1 MLNSFHKKNFINF
14 FRLLYYSRNSLPVK
28 GAEHITLKK
37 PVCEQLLW
45 WILVWNTLIPKLKN
59 ENGFLEL
66 LFCNHYIQRHVFR
79 LQRTHHFFDFCNHEI
94 FNTKAVDWRLSDP
107 YQPQP
112 WDKKWAKTHLNPS
125 SGLPILTLS
134 AIIPQARSINYPPS
148 KKCEPTSKYIFLL
161 WWNLIGGY

>member
-1 MLNSFHKKNFINF
+1 MFSLNF

-66 LFCNHYIQRHVFR
+66 LFCNH
-79 LQRTHHFFDFCNHEI
+79 EI

-112 WDKKWAKTHLNPS
+112 WDKKWAKTHLQTCPS
-125 SGLPILTLS
+125 WHSLLLFYFDGICKEFIKECTHQRKKMSVNTTLAVSPLIL
-134 AIIPQARSINYPPS
+134 
-148 KKCEPTSKYIFLL
+148 
-161 WWNLIGGY
+161 